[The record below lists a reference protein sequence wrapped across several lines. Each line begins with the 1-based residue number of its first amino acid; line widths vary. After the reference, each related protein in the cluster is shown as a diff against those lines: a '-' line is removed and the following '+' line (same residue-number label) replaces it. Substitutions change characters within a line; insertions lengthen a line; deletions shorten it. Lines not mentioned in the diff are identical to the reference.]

1 MRAQAAI
8 LRELNAPLTV
18 ETIEVGTPDVGQVL
32 VEVRASGICGAQIRE
47 ITGGKGADKY
57 LPHLLGHEGGGV
69 VREVGPGVRK
79 VKPGDHVVLHWRK
92 GTGIDA
98 ACPTYFL
105 PQEKTTGINPP
116 RSKVG
121 GGWVTTF
128 NTHALISENR
138 LTVVPDD
145 LDFGVAALLGCGVTT
160 GLGIINNEAKLKM
173 GQSIAVAGV
182 GGVGLNVVQGAAMV
196 SAGLIMAIECCEE
209 KWKMVRDMGA
219 DYVIPSIS
227 SPLMPSLL
235 SVDVFVDCTGVPGV
249 IQQGLR
255 CVKPGGKL
263 ILVGQPQQGL
273 DLVFQD
279 MQRHYQGKTIM
290 DSQGGL
296 TNPDVDIPR
305 YVKLYQAGKLKLDE
319 LITHRFPLSEINQA
333 VELMKTGLSGRIIVE
348 MPNADAER

>member
-18 ETIEVGTPDVGQVL
+18 ETIEVGSPDVGQVL

-47 ITGGKGADKY
+47 ITGGKGGDKY

-69 VREVGPGVRK
+69 VLKVGPGVRK
-79 VKPGDHVVLHWRK
+79 VKVGDHVVLHWRK
-92 GTGIDA
+92 GSGIDA
-98 ACPTYFL
+98 VCPTYESDSG
-105 PQEKTTGINPP
+105 P
-116 RSKVG
+116 VG

-128 NTHALISENR
+128 NSLALVSENR

-196 SAGLIMAIECCEE
+196 SAGSIVAIDLHQD
-209 KWKMVRDMGA
+209 KLWRAARMGA
-219 DYVIPSIS
+219 TDIYQEVPDHF
-227 SPLMPSLL
+227 P
-235 SVDVFVDCTGVPGV
+235 VDVFVDCTGVPGV

-273 DLVFQD
+273 DVVFRD

-296 TNPDVDIPR
+296 TNPDVDIPC
-305 YVKLYQAGKLKLDE
+305 YVELYQAGKLKLDE

-333 VELMKTGLSGRIIVE
+333 VALMKTGLSGRIIVE

>member
-18 ETIEVGTPDVGQVL
+18 ETIEVGAPDVGQVL

-47 ITGGKGADKY
+47 ITGGKGDDKH
-57 LPHLLGHEGGGV
+57 LPHLLGHEGAGV
-69 VREVGPGVRK
+69 VLKVGPGVRK
-79 VKPGDHVVLHWRK
+79 VNVGDHVVLHWRK
-92 GTGIDA
+92 GSGIESE
-98 ACPTYFL
+98 CPMYFL
-105 PQEKTTGINPP
+105 PQEKTTGQNPP

-128 NTHALISENR
+128 NTHALVSENR
-138 LTVVPDD
+138 LTAISRDI
-145 LDFGVAALLGCGVTT
+145 DFGVAALLGCAVTT

-196 SAGLIMAIECCEE
+196 SAFPIIAIDQHAE
-209 KWKMVRDMGA
+209 KQVNALQMGATGA
-219 DYVIPSIS
+219 DYSVS
-227 SPLMPSLL
+227 SLL
-235 SVDVFVDCTGVPGV
+235 SVDVFVDCTGNPGV
-249 IQQGLR
+249 IEAGFNALR
-255 CVKPGGKL
+255 PGGKL
-263 ILVGQPQQGL
+263 ILVGQPRQGQ
-273 DLVFQD
+273 DIVFQD

-296 TNPDVDIPR
+296 TDPDVDIPR

-333 VELMKTGLSGRIIVE
+333 VELMKTGWPGRIIVE
-348 MPNADAER
+348 MPYADAER

>member
-18 ETIEVGTPDVGQVL
+18 ETIEVGAPDVGQVL

-47 ITGGKGADKY
+47 ITGGKGDDKY
-57 LPHLLGHEGGGV
+57 LPHLLGHEGGGI
-69 VREVGPGVRK
+69 VRKVGPGVRK

-92 GTGIDA
+92 GSGIDA
-98 ACPTYFL
+98 GCPTYQSDL
-105 PQEKTTGINPP
+105 GP
-116 RSKVG
+116 VG

-128 NTHALISENR
+128 NSLALVSENR

-196 SAGLIMAIECCEE
+196 SAASIVAIDLHQD
-209 KWKMVRDMGA
+209 KLWGAARMGA
-219 DYVIPSIS
+219 TDIYQEVPDHF
-227 SPLMPSLL
+227 P
-235 SVDVFVDCTGVPGV
+235 VDVFVDCTGAPGV

-263 ILVGQPQQGL
+263 ILIGQPQQGL
-273 DLVFQD
+273 DVVFRD

-296 TNPDVDIPR
+296 TDPDVDIPR

>member
-8 LRELNAPLTV
+8 LRELSAPLTV
-18 ETIEVGTPDVGQVL
+18 ETIEVGSPDVGQVL

-47 ITGGKGADKY
+47 ITGGKGEDKY
-57 LPHLLGHEGGGV
+57 LPHLLGHEGGGI

-79 VKPGDHVVLHWRK
+79 VKRGDHVVLHWRK
-92 GTGIDA
+92 GSGIDA
-98 ACPTYFL
+98 ACPTYQSDSGL
-105 PQEKTTGINPP
+105 
-116 RSKVG
+116 VG

-128 NTHALISENR
+128 NNIALISENR

-196 SAGLIMAIECCEE
+196 SAGEIWAMDLHAAKLQKAVE
-209 KWKMVRDMGA
+209 MGA
-219 DYVIPSIS
+219 THVTGGYQDIP
-227 SPLMPSLL
+227 L
-235 SVDVFVDCTGVPGV
+235 VDVFVDCTGVPGV

-273 DLVFQD
+273 DVVFQD

-296 TNPDVDIPR
+296 TDPDVDIPR

-348 MPNADAER
+348 MPYADAER

>member
-18 ETIEVGTPDVGQVL
+18 ETIEVGSPDVGQVL

-47 ITGGKGADKY
+47 ITGGKGDDKH
-57 LPHLLGHEGGGV
+57 LPHLLGHEGGGI
-69 VREVGPGVRK
+69 VREVGAGVRK
-79 VKPGDHVVLHWRK
+79 VKVGDHVVLHWRK
-92 GTGIDA
+92 GSGIDA
-98 ACPTYFL
+98 ACPTYQSDSGL
-105 PQEKTTGINPP
+105 
-116 RSKVG
+116 VG

-128 NTHALISENR
+128 NSLALVSENR

-196 SAGLIMAIECCEE
+196 SAGEIWVFDINPVKLRMA
-209 KWKMVRDMGA
+209 MDLGGQRASNG
-219 DYVIPSIS
+219 YSSIP
-227 SPLMPSLL
+227 L
-235 SVDVFVDCTGVPGV
+235 VDVFVDCTGVPGV
-249 IQQGLR
+249 IQNGIQCL
-255 CVKPGGKL
+255 KPGGKL
-263 ILVGQPQQGL
+263 ILVGQPREGQSVTFL
-273 DLVFQD
+273 D

-296 TNPDVDIPR
+296 TDPDVDIPR

-333 VELMKTGLSGRIIVE
+333 VEFMKTGLSGRIIVE